1 MSDAPRRPTCI
12 GCPHKIMHESPIP
25 MKKMGV
31 MMHMGEWFCVGGR
44 KARRFKR
51 SDPKLYTPDWC
62 PKRKNP
68 CELRVYTYK
77 SSEDRLMHAM
87 LSSSLHQELSPE
99 GYHYALKQKLHT
111 ELTPRKF
118 WEQFC
123 CESSAEPLSADVELH
138 DVVEIDDGLK
148 PVFFYKSEQG
158 YQVVP
163 HFNAE
168 TARKNKR
175 ED

>member
-1 MSDAPRRPTCI
+1 MSDAPKRPTCI
-12 GCPHKIMHESPIP
+12 GCPHKVTHESPVP
-25 MKKMGV
+25 VKKVGV
-31 MMHMGEWFCVGGR
+31 MMHMGEKFCIGGKR
-44 KARRFKR
+44 ARRFKR
-51 SDPKLYTPDWC
+51 SDPKLYVPDWC
-62 PKRKNP
+62 PRRKNP

-77 SSEDRLMHAM
+77 SSDDRLMHAM
-87 LSSSLHQELSPE
+87 LSSSLHRELLPE
-99 GYHYALKQKLHT
+99 GYCYALKQKLHT
-111 ELTPRKF
+111 ELTPREF
-118 WEQFC
+118 WEQCC
-123 CESSAEPLSADVELH
+123 CESDPEPLSADVGLH

-163 HFNAE
+163 YFNAE